1 MAHAPSLPPEL
12 VRIITRFTEPGA
24 WNTARAL
31 SKVWRDAIH
40 ERTKDP
46 AALDE
51 LTLYMHNRG
60 VCPLMI
66 NYGEDDP
73 QSALLE
79 RHFPRQ
85 EFATNVHHGFVRLSM
100 KLMLDLAEY
109 VAYDRTHKYTFGPG
123 GALPVA
129 RELRHDDVHWLDT
142 RAAVEKWID
151 EEADLPAG
159 DELEERGFAHFEA
172 ELTSELFSTFRW
184 VMLRMVD
191 RVRFGSFYVE
201 RLDPTH
207 PGRPM
212 TQLQPLIWEM
222 K

>member
-1 MAHAPSLPPEL
+1 MAHVPSLPPEL
-12 VRIITRFTEPGA
+12 VSIVTRFLEPSA
-24 WNTARAL
+24 WSTARAL
-31 SKVWRDAIH
+31 SKAYRDAVH

-46 AALDE
+46 VALGE
-51 LTLYMHNRG
+51 LIWQMQLRECNPLYM
-60 VCPLMI
+60 
-66 NYGEDDP
+66 NYGRDP
-73 QSALLE
+73 QKELLE
-79 RHFPRQ
+79 RHFPTHDHSEPR
-85 EFATNVHHGFVRLSM
+85 HHGFVRLSM

-191 RVRFGSFYVE
+191 RVRFGHFYFE
-201 RLDPTH
+201 RSH
-207 PGRPM
+207 GPGICG
-212 TQLQPLIWEM
+212 TQLMPLIWEM
-222 K
+222 R

>member
-1 MAHAPSLPPEL
+1 MAHVPSLPPEL
-12 VRIITRFTEPGA
+12 VRIIARFTEPGA
-24 WNTARAL
+24 WSTARAL
-31 SKVWRDAIH
+31 SKVWREAIH

-51 LTLYMHNRG
+51 LLLHMHNRG
-60 VCPLMI
+60 
-66 NYGEDDP
+66 
-73 QSALLE
+73 
-79 RHFPRQ
+79 
-85 EFATNVHHGFVRLSM
+85 
-100 KLMLDLAEY
+100 
-109 VAYDRTHKYTFGPG
+109 
-123 GALPVA
+123 

-142 RAAVEKWID
+142 RAAVEKWISEEPYLPEAD
-151 EEADLPAG
+151 EEM
-159 DELEERGFAHFEA
+159 EEHFEA
-172 ELTSELFSTFRW
+172 QLFSTFRW